1 MKATRMLLAAG
12 LDVAKF
18 LPLLLLIVATATLML
33 RLHVARKK
41 LLVPDRPE
49 KAQASVVDV
58 GTPELMRRHV
68 EMFDMARE
76 AQARLDNKIAMLQQ
90 LLVAADERIARLSE
104 LESERLHVGPYRDSE
119 LCTAEEAASADPYA
133 RDTARYAVVFGM
145 ADAGHNPMSIA
156 RRLALPLAEVEL
168 MLSLRR
174 RLPQRPA
181 A

>member
-1 MKATRMLLAAG
+1 MLLAAG
-12 LDVAKF
+12 FTFSSLAS
-18 LPLLLLIVATATLML
+18 LLLVGLVTATLMM
-33 RLHVARKK
+33 RLHIARRKQLSQAVASPLKAATSSYE
-41 LLVPDRPE
+41 LDSPE
-49 KAQASVVDV
+49 S
-58 GTPELMRRHV
+58 MRRQV
-68 EMFDMARE
+68 EIYDLTRE

-90 LLVAADERIARLSE
+90 LLVEADERIARLSE
-104 LESERLHVGPYRDSE
+104 LESQRLHVGPHRDIEGGAVGEGTSD
-119 LCTAEEAASADPYA
+119 ADPYA

-156 RRLALPLAEVEL
+156 RRLSLPLGEVEL

>member
-1 MKATRMLLAAG
+1 MLLPTGFPIAS
-12 LDVAKF
+12 LTS
-18 LPLLLLIVATATLML
+18 LLLVGLVTATLMM
-33 RLHVARKK
+33 RLHVARRKQQ
-41 LLVPDRPE
+41 LS
-49 KAQASVVDV
+49 ASAK
-58 GTPELMRRHV
+58 ELGVASSSIELDSSESMRRQV
-68 EMFDMARE
+68 EIYDLTRE

-104 LESERLHVGPYRDSE
+104 LESERLHIGTHRTVESN
-119 LCTAEEAASADPYA
+119 AAADGTTEADPYA

-156 RRLALPLAEVEL
+156 RRLSLPLGEVEL